1 MADDGLRIAI
11 GHSVSRETVDRLRAY
26 ADELA
31 RWTKRINLVA
41 PSTLD
46 ALWDRHI
53 VDSAQLIQHA
63 PTELRWLDIGS
74 GGGLPGAVVAILLM
88 EQPGASIHLIESNG
102 KKAAFLKTVLGSL
115 GAPATVENARIEAS
129 SVRSQRFDV
138 VTARALADLSLL
150 FTLSQPWLSAGARGL
165 FHKGRDYRREVEETK
180 DDWTFDLI
188 EHPSVVD
195 TEGVILDV
203 SNLARNTGN

>member
-1 MADDGLRIAI
+1 M
-11 GHSVSRETVDRLRAY
+11 
-26 ADELA
+26 
-31 RWTKRINLVA
+31 
-41 PSTLD
+41 
-46 ALWDRHI
+46 
-53 VDSAQLIQHA
+53 
-63 PTELRWLDIGS
+63 
-74 GGGLPGAVVAILLM
+74 
-88 EQPGASIHLIESNG
+88 
-102 KKAAFLKTVLGSL
+102 
-115 GAPATVENARIEAS
+115 
-129 SVRSQRFDV
+129 RSQRFDV